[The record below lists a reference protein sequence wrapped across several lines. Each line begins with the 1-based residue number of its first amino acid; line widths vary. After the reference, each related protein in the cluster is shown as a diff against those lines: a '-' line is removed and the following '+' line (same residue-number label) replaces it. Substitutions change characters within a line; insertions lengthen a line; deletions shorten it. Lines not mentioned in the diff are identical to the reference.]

1 MTKPSAYGRTIDRV
15 RGAAS
20 RNSEIL
26 VTLNRTQEALHAY
39 VRSEANLR
47 VHRAELTA
55 QERTVNICRNSSQ
68 VKFEKHQT
76 YRDNLVLK
84 YAYYAGCMMMIFR
97 KKAKEYEQAYFE
109 ALKKQKDAEDRR
121 VALQKNLDD
130 ELAQNKGFKATAVAH
145 GKAHRALDKLYDEVF
160 SQPTPEFPE
169 QEELR
174 NQFDLAYAR
183 RLEAK
188 QRFDTVRVNLRSTE
202 EDRKMVR
209 ENLKTA
215 ALDAEEKR
223 QALEIA
229 REKVFEQVAGFGLAP
244 PGYSDC
250 CNRAEIQREW
260 DDPPPSE
267 EGGDP
272 GS

>member
-1 MTKPSAYGRTIDRV
+1 MTEPSVYGSTIDRV
-15 RGAAS
+15 RAAAS

-26 VTLNRTQEALHAY
+26 VTLNKTQEAVHAY
-39 VRSEANLR
+39 NRTEFSLR
-47 VHRAELTA
+47 KHRAEL
-55 QERTVNICRNSSQ
+55 QSQDRTVNTLKTSSH
-68 VKFEKHQT
+68 VKFEKHET
-76 YRDNLVLK
+76 YRDSLIVK
-84 YAYYAGCMMMIFR
+84 YAYYAVCMMMLFH

-121 VALQKNLDD
+121 AGLQKNLDD
-130 ELAQNKGFKATAVAH
+130 ELARNKEFRVTAEVH
-145 GKAHRALDKLYDEVF
+145 GKAHEDLDNLYIEIF

-174 NQFDLAYAR
+174 TQYDLAFAQ
-183 RLEAK
+183 RLQAK
-188 QRFDTVRVNLRSTE
+188 ERYDVVKVNLRSSE
-202 EDRKMVR
+202 EERTTVR
-209 ENLKTA
+209 EDLKTA

-250 CNRAEIQREW
+250 CNRAEFQEEYA
-260 DDPPPSE
+260 DPPPFE
-267 EGGDP
+267 EIDK
-272 GS
+272 